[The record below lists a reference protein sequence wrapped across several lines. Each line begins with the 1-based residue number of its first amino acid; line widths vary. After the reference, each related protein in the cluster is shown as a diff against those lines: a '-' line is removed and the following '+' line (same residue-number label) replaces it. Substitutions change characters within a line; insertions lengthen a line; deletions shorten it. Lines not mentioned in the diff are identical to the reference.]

1 MPFKNLALTFSNQA
15 KWVRIAT
22 YLVVTYLLY
31 ALVLGVI
38 TPLVL
43 QSKLP
48 SALSEKTGRTVS
60 IEKIRI
66 NPFLL
71 RVRVTNFQINEQD
84 SNEPFVHVALLQ
96 LDTGFWQSLLHLTPA
111 VEHVYIEKP
120 FAHIAR
126 TAGGDNTRFN
136 FTDVIET
143 LSQNGDEQPQED
155 EATSE
160 IPHIRLGLFRLS
172 DGHVMLSD
180 KVTGTDINYPEL
192 AFELTDLDTLA
203 SIAVPAT
210 KRDALLPENHY
221 SFTLL
226 TDEGGAVH
234 LDGQFQLSP
243 LEVKGSIKLE
253 SIALPPLWPLSN
265 ELMEAKL
272 TSGFL
277 DLNLN
282 YAVTQR
288 DSDMHV
294 QVNRAQLS
302 VSDLT
307 ISDATSQPKI
317 NIAGI
322 HITGVEL
329 DSVSQQVDINN
340 IRIDEPWFEA
350 NLDKSG
356 VDLVAMLTPKTQGD
370 PASTTESKAESD
382 TEFKTRPQS
391 EPETAQGT
399 KPPNESQ
406 ADSQRVSQDSAVTQT
421 ASASHADSSAHA
433 LPSSQAADSSDDD
446 NANSAQTAPTSVTA
460 TESKWRV
467 ILQSFALNNGGVDV
481 NESMM
486 ADDMHWRVFD
496 INASTGVVDTRFE
509 SPIDYALRLGIASD
523 ATKRP
528 TSASGKFTTNGKV
541 MVKEQQLSGSVDF
554 SQFALSQ
561 LQPYISQ
568 YLNVNMQEGD
578 AGISG
583 TFSAGVN
590 SPISFS
596 GQAGVSALVVTDG
609 PKQEPLLKWQYM
621 QVDGIQYDSHKRAFS
636 LQKIAFDKPFAKLVI
651 DKDKHT
657 NISDLVIPQAAKD
670 ASTEQPQ
677 STDEV
682 SDTARQS
689 DQQTSPETASAMA
702 IDIGEI
708 SLLNGSAY
716 FEDNSL
722 RPRFASSI
730 EALNGSIAG
739 LSSSAD
745 QPAKVDIAGKIDG
758 YAPVALNGAINPL
771 LEDMFLDLNFSVSGA
786 ELTSVNP
793 YSGTYMGH
801 FIDKGLLSL
810 DVKYSLQDNQLR
822 GDNHV
827 VIDQLTLGRKTD
839 SDQALSLPLGLA
851 IALLQDSDG
860 VIDLGMEVSGD
871 LNNPSFGFGSIILK
885 ALGNL
890 ITKAVTAPFSLL
902 ANLVGSDDELSE
914 VAFSSGSAEL
924 NGDISEKLN
933 TLAEALAKRPG
944 LRVNIEGTVNEVP
957 DAYELAE
964 QKLQQQLLEL
974 SGEAA
979 LPADL
984 SSSTLVLA
992 SPFGRALTTLFAS
1005 ATNKQVDEERLTVKA
1020 QLLQGQPDA
1029 DDGQSTTTPEQLDQA
1044 LVIAMYNQVRSSINI
1059 PPRALGKL
1067 ADTRAKVVKTFL
1079 VNSANVDTNRLF
1091 LLNSRQHLQRDKS
1104 GVTLTL
1110 EAN

>member
-1 MPFKNLALTFSNQA
+1 MSFKNLASTFSKQA

-22 YLVVTYLLY
+22 YLVIAYLLY
-31 ALVLGVI
+31 ALILGVI

-43 QSKLP
+43 QSQLP
-48 SALSEKTGRTVS
+48 SVLSEKTGRDVN

-71 RVRVTNFQINEQD
+71 RVRVTNIQINEQA
-84 SNEPFVHVALLQ
+84 SNEPFVRVALLE
-96 LDTGFWQSLLHLTPA
+96 LDAGFWQSLLHLTPA
-111 VEHVYIEKP
+111 VEHVFIEKP
-120 FAHIAR
+120 YAHVAR

-136 FTDVIET
+136 FTGMIEA
-143 LSQNGDEQPQED
+143 LSQNGDKQPQED

-172 DGHVMLSD
+172 NGHVMLSD
-180 KVTGTDINYPEL
+180 KVTGTQINYPEL
-192 AFELTDLDTLA
+192 GFELTDLDTLA
-203 SIAVPAT
+203 SITVPAT

-221 SFTLL
+221 AFTLL

-243 LEVKGSIKLE
+243 VDVKGKIELE

-265 ELMEAKL
+265 ALMAAKL
-272 TSGFL
+272 TSGLL

-282 YAVTQR
+282 YAVTQG
-288 DSDMHV
+288 DSDMHL
-294 QVNRAQLS
+294 QVNRAQLR

-307 ISDATSQPKI
+307 MSDATSQPKI

-322 HITGVEL
+322 HINDFEL
-329 DSVSQQVDINN
+329 DTATQQIDINS

-350 NLDKSG
+350 SLDKNG
-356 VDLVAMLTPKTQGD
+356 VDLVALLTPKSETSS
-370 PASTTESKAESD
+370 ASNAEFNTESIAEP
-382 TEFKTRPQS
+382 KTKPQS
-391 EPETAQGT
+391 EPEPEAKTAQGT
-399 KPPNESQ
+399 EPQNESRTESQ
-406 ADSQRVSQDSAVTQT
+406 AASVSPKPAEP
-421 ASASHADSSAHA
+421 A
-433 LPSSQAADSSDDD
+433 
-446 NANSAQTAPTSVTA
+446 
-460 TESKWRV
+460 WRV

-481 NESMM
+481 NESMV
-486 ADDMHWRVFD
+486 ADDVHWRVFD
-496 INASTGVVDTRFE
+496 INASTGVIDTRFE
-509 SPIDYALRLGIASD
+509 SPIDYTLQLGVASD

-528 TSASGKFTTNGKV
+528 TSASGKFATNGKV
-541 MVKEQQLSGSVDF
+541 MVAEQKLSGSVDF

-568 YLNVNMQEGD
+568 YLNVNMQQGD
-578 AGISG
+578 AGVSG
-583 TFSAGVN
+583 TFAAGAN
-590 SPISFS
+590 SPISFT

-609 PKQEPLLKWQYM
+609 PKQEPLLKWQDM
-621 QVDGIQYDSHKRAFS
+621 QVAGIQYDSQKRAFS

-651 DKDKHT
+651 DKDKNT
-657 NISDLVIPQAAKD
+657 NISDLVVQQAAND
-670 ASTEQPQ
+670 GITEHAPA
-677 STDEV
+677 TDDS
-682 SDTARQS
+682 SDTAHQS
-689 DQQTSPETASAMA
+689 DQQTSLETAPAMA
-702 IDIGEI
+702 INIGEI
-708 SLLNGSAY
+708 RLLGGSAY

-745 QPAKVDIAGKIDG
+745 NPAEVDIAGKIDG

-801 FIDKGLLSL
+801 FIDRGLLSL

-902 ANLVGSDDELSE
+902 ANLVGSDDELNE
-914 VAFSSGSAEL
+914 VAFSSGSAAL
-924 NGDISEKLN
+924 NEDISEKLN

-957 DAYELAE
+957 DAFELAE
-964 QKLQQQLLEL
+964 QKLQQQLLDV

-979 LPADL
+979 LPVDL

-992 SPFGRALTTLFAS
+992 SPFGSALTTMFTS

-1020 QLLQGQPDA
+1020 QLLQDQPDA
-1029 DDGQSTTTPEQLDQA
+1029 VDGQSTITQEQLDQA
-1044 LVIAMYNQVRSSINI
+1044 LVIAMYNQVRSSIDI
-1059 PPRALGKL
+1059 PPHALGKL
-1067 ADTRAKVVKTFL
+1067 ADTRAKAVKTFL

-1091 LLNSRQHLQRDKS
+1091 LLNSRQHLQRDES

>member
-1 MPFKNLALTFSNQA
+1 MSFKNLASTFSNQA

-22 YLVVTYLLY
+22 YLVIAYLLY

-43 QSKLP
+43 QSQLP
-48 SALSEKTGRTVS
+48 SALSEKTGRAVS

-84 SNEPFVHVALLQ
+84 SNEPFVHVALLE
-96 LDTGFWQSLLHLTPA
+96 LDTGFWQSVLHLTPA
-111 VEHVYIEKP
+111 VEHVFIEKP
-120 FAHIAR
+120 YAHVAR
-126 TAGGDNTRFN
+126 TAGGEKTHFN
-136 FTDVIET
+136 FTDMIET

-160 IPHIRLGLFRLS
+160 IPHIRLGLFRLLN
-172 DGHVMLSD
+172 GHVMLSD
-180 KVTGTDINYPEL
+180 KVTGTHINYPEL

-203 SIAVPAT
+203 SIKVPAT

-221 SFTLL
+221 AFTLL

-243 LEVKGSIKLE
+243 IEVKGRIELQ
-253 SIALPPLWPLSN
+253 SIALSPLWPLSN
-265 ELMEAKL
+265 ELMAAKL
-272 TSGFL
+272 TSGL
-277 DLNLN
+277 LNLNLN
-282 YAVTQR
+282 YAVTQH
-288 DSDMHV
+288 DSNMHI
-294 QVNRAQLS
+294 QVDRAQLG

-329 DSVSQQVDINN
+329 NTATQQVDISN

-350 NLDKSG
+350 NVDKSG
-356 VDLVAMLTPKTQGD
+356 VDLVAMLTPKTQED
-370 PASTTESKAESD
+370 PASTTESNP
-382 TEFKTRPQS
+382 EFKTTPQS
-391 EPETAQGT
+391 EPETAQGSE
-399 KPPNESQ
+399 PLNESQ
-406 ADSQRVSQDSAVTQT
+406 AGSQRVSQDSSATQT
-421 ASASHADSSAHA
+421 ASASHADTSAHA
-433 LPSSQAADSSDDD
+433 LPSTQAPDSKAEA
-446 NANSAQTAPTSVTA
+446 NASSAQAAPTSATA
-460 TESKWRV
+460 TEPKWRV
-467 ILQSFALNNGGVDV
+467 VLQSFALNSGSVDV

-486 ADDMHWRVFD
+486 ADGVHWRVFH

-509 SPIDYALRLGIASD
+509 SPIDYALQLGIASD
-523 ATKRP
+523 ATTRP
-528 TSASGKFTTNGKV
+528 TSASGKFATSGKV

-568 YLNVNMQEGD
+568 YLNVNMQEGE

-583 TFSAGVN
+583 TFAAGVN

-609 PKQEPLLKWQYM
+609 PKQEPLLKWQDM
-621 QVDGIQYDSHKRAFS
+621 QLAGIQYDSKKRAFS
-636 LQKIAFDKPFAKLVI
+636 LQKIAFAKPFAKLVI
-651 DKDKHT
+651 DKDKNT
-657 NISDLVIPQAAKD
+657 NISDLVVQKAAND
-670 ASTEQPQ
+670 ASTEQAPA
-677 STDEV
+677 TDGG
-682 SDTARQS
+682 SDTPRQS
-689 DQQTSPETASAMA
+689 DQQTAPETAPAMT
-702 IDIGEI
+702 INIGEI
-708 SLLNGSAY
+708 SLLDGSAY

-745 QPAKVDIAGKIDG
+745 NPADVDITGKIDG

-771 LEDMFLDLNFSVSGA
+771 LEDMFLDLNFAVSGA

-902 ANLVGSDDELSE
+902 ANLVGSDDELNE

-924 NGDISEKLN
+924 DDDISEKLN

-984 SSSTLVLA
+984 SSSKLVLA
-992 SPFGRALTTLFAS
+992 SPFGSALTTLFTT
-1005 ATNKQVDEERLTVKA
+1005 ATNKQVDEERLSVKA

-1029 DDGQSTTTPEQLDQA
+1029 DDGQSTIPPEQLDQA

-1067 ADTRAKVVKTFL
+1067 ADTRAKAVKTFL